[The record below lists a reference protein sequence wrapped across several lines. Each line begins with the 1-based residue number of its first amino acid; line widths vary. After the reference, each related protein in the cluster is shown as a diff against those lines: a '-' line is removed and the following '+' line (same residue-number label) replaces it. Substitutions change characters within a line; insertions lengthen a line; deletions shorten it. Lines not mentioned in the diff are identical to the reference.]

1 MLDRIQIL
9 LVDDE
14 PRVLRGLHRQ
24 LVMADEWEILA
35 AESGSEALAI
45 LADHPC
51 DVLVTDIRMPGMD
64 GEALLREVRERYPQ
78 TIRMALSGQT
88 DKEMA
93 LRAVGL
99 AHQFLAKPCEPETL
113 KSTLTQAVALRRV
126 LNSPKL
132 KQLVSKLKTLPSP
145 PNLFNLLIQEIQSPQ
160 ASIKKIGQI
169 IAQDIGMTAKMLQ
182 LVNSAFFGLRRHISD
197 PTQAVM
203 LLGLDTI
210 KALTLSVH
218 IFSQFGPSKLGGVSL
233 TQLQK
238 HSLAVATLAKRI
250 AEVEQVPQQFIDHTF
265 TAGLLHDVGQLIL
278 ATNLPDEYNQVL
290 NLVHTQNLELL
301 EAERQVFTATH
312 PEVGAYLLGIWGLP
326 SPVVEALAFHH
337 DPLRNLNKQFSPLTL
352 VHTADVLTC
361 EARPCQDWGVLPQI
375 DTGYLTELNCLQRL
389 PLWREMSQKIFQ
401 EEGK

>member
-24 LVMADEWEILA
+24 LVMSDEWEILA
-35 AESGSEALAI
+35 AESGPEALAI
-45 LADHPC
+45 LANHPC

-78 TIRMALSGQT
+78 TIRLALSGQT
-88 DKEMA
+88 DKEMS

-113 KSTLTQAVALRRV
+113 KSTLIQAVALRRV

-145 PNLFNLLIQEIQSPQ
+145 PNLFNLLMQEIQSPQ
-160 ASIKKIGQI
+160 ASVKKIGQI

-218 IFSQFGPSKLGGVSL
+218 IFSQFGSSKLGGVSL
-233 TQLQK
+233 TQLQE
-238 HSLAVATLAKRI
+238 HSLAVAMLAKRI
-250 AEVEQVPQQFIDHTF
+250 AEIEQVPQQFIDHTF

-278 ATNLPDEYNQVL
+278 ATNLPEEYNQVL
-290 NLVHTQNLELL
+290 NLAHTQNLDLL
-301 EAERQVFTATH
+301 EAERQIFTATH

-326 SPVVEALAFHH
+326 NPVVEALAFHH

-352 VHTADVLTC
+352 VHIADILTC

-389 PLWREMSQKIFQ
+389 PLWREMNQKIFQ

>member
-1 MLDRIQIL
+1 MLDRVQIL

-14 PRVLRGLHRQ
+14 PRILRGLHRQ
-24 LVMADEWEILA
+24 LVMSEEWEILA
-35 AESGSEALAI
+35 AESGPEALAI
-45 LADHPC
+45 MADQPC

-78 TIRMALSGQT
+78 TIRLALSGQT

-113 KSTLTQAVALRRV
+113 KSTLTQAIALRRV

-145 PNLFNLLIQEIQSPQ
+145 PTLFNLLIQEIQSPQ
-160 ASIKKIGQI
+160 ASVKKIGQI

-218 IFSQFGPSKLGGVSL
+218 IFSQFTPGKLGGVSL
-233 TQLQK
+233 TQLQE

-250 AEVEQVPQQFIDHTF
+250 AEVEPVPQQFVDHTF

-290 NLVHTQNLELL
+290 NLVHIQNLELL
-301 EAERQVFTATH
+301 EAERQVFAATH

-326 SPVVEALAFHH
+326 NPVVEALAFHH

-352 VHTADVLTC
+352 VHTADVLVC
-361 EARPCQDWGVLPQI
+361 EARPCRDWDVLPEI

-389 PLWREMSQKIFQ
+389 PLWRELSQKIYQ
-401 EEGK
+401 EEDK